1 MSLKTTP
8 YQPRHIRS
16 RYVTGG
22 VESTPPLENTLGG
35 VRDQLCF
42 YRIMNLY
49 KIRQNPK
56 NQTPSFENG
65 ALKNFSNSNFFAL
78 SEMRKNMVP
87 GENLH
92 HSLKFLPFDLQF
104 FANILFWTILNYY
117 VIKMGCY
124 RGSGDPFLK
133 ILGFL
138 GFLGGYLGGPPQKK
152 LKSENTKLVYIHIY
166 EKSIS

>member
-1 MSLKTTP
+1 MIHQDRKENLNKFICTISHGILDPAMS
-8 YQPRHIRS
+8 R
-16 RYVTGG
+16 GG

-87 GENLH
+87 GENLR
-92 HSLKFLPFDLQF
+92 HSLKFLPFDL
-104 FANILFWTILNYY
+104 
-117 VIKMGCY
+117 
-124 RGSGDPFLK
+124 
-133 ILGFL
+133 
-138 GFLGGYLGGPPQKK
+138 
-152 LKSENTKLVYIHIY
+152 
-166 EKSIS
+166 

>member
-1 MSLKTTP
+1 MAGKVNSRMHKLGNSRMRNSEPEILRLIIRGFRSKMKANGLNPISHGILDPAMS
-8 YQPRHIRS
+8 R
-16 RYVTGG
+16 GG

-78 SEMRKNMVP
+78 SEMRKNMVS
-87 GENLH
+87 GKN
-92 HSLKFLPFDLQF
+92 LKF
-104 FANILFWTILNYY
+104 
-117 VIKMGCY
+117 
-124 RGSGDPFLK
+124 
-133 ILGFL
+133 
-138 GFLGGYLGGPPQKK
+138 
-152 LKSENTKLVYIHIY
+152 
-166 EKSIS
+166 